1 MENAKSLFVRP
12 VEAAALL
19 GLGKTTVYELIQKK
33 ELPAVRLGGAL
44 RIPRAALEKLAAD
57 AIRQIE
63 RDPR

>member
-1 MENAKSLFVRP
+1 MEKTKSLFVRP

-19 GLGKTTVYELIQKK
+19 GMGKTTVYELIQKK

-57 AIRQIE
+57 AIRQSE